1 MLILRIDEKSNMKY
15 FLYLNANNNF
25 YYWLEYLLFD
35 LFIVLLIM
43 ICILLIGYINGRYSF
58 DLIKIM
64 TFILLGIFIFFKI
77 IILIFHH
84 KTIIIIY
91 YIIISY
97 IFLLIDKI
105 SFSTNNSF
113 IFSNISF
120 FPSIYL
126 KNFF

>member
-1 MLILRIDEKSNMKY
+1 MKY
-15 FLYLNANNNF
+15 FLYLNGNNNF
-25 YYWLEYLLFD
+25 YYWLGY
-35 LFIVLLIM
+35 LFIDLCIILTLM
-43 ICILLIGYINGRYSF
+43 IYILLIDYINEKYSF